1 MTDEKTKRFFELFRR
16 NQRLFEKLLKDKI
29 SEEDGRTVELCL
41 TEIYSN
47 SQHVMKLI
55 DKISKTKAS
64 LSKSNLDSLL
74 DNLIDLETEVYLE
87 LAGWIKELKGPLKDV
102 IDKVGSLGGDES
114 GAEVTRKTL
123 QSSMKQL
130 DIHLE
135 KMRYYTNHYKPK
147 RKSKK

>member
-1 MTDEKTKRFFELFRR
+1 MTDEKTKRFFELFKK
-16 NQRLFEKLLKDKI
+16 NQKLFEKLLKNKI
-29 SEEDGRTVELCL
+29 NEEDGKTVELCL

-47 SQHVMKLI
+47 SQYVIKLI

-64 LSKSNLDSLL
+64 LTKSNMDSLL
-74 DNLIDLETEVYLE
+74 DNLIDLETQIYLE
-87 LAGWIKELKGPLKDV
+87 MAGWIKELKGPLKNV
-102 IDKVGSLGGDES
+102 IDTVGSLGGDKS
-114 GAEVTRKTL
+114 GSEVTRKTL